1 MLLKLFL
8 KIAEEGTLFNSFFT
22 ATITLIPK
30 TRQRYQK
37 KKKTLQSNI
46 TDKHRCKNPQQNT
59 SKSGLPWSSVI
70 KNPPCNAGDIGS
82 IPDQKTGISHVVG
95 QLSPCATMKTQHSQI
110 NKS

>member
-37 KKKTLQSNI
+37 KKKKPYRPTSLINI
-46 TDKHRCKNPQQNT
+46 DAKI
-59 SKSGLPWSSVI
+59 L
-70 KNPPCNAGDIGS
+70 
-82 IPDQKTGISHVVG
+82 
-95 QLSPCATMKTQHSQI
+95 
-110 NKS
+110 NKILANQDFPGHQ